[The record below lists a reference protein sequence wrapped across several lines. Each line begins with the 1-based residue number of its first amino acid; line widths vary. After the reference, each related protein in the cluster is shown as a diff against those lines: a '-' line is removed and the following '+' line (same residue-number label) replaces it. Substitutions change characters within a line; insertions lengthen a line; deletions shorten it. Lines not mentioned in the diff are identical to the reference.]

1 MFADYGYAARPS
13 ILFST
18 LAALPFMRVAS
29 AISAA
34 MSQTLKPSAVQVS
47 RSRARLSE
55 LDDHMLADIGLTHA
69 EALTEAQR
77 PFWDMRR
84 A

>member
-18 LAALPFMRVAS
+18 LAALPFLRLLAR
-29 AISAA
+29 IGAA
-34 MSQTLKPSAVQVS
+34 VTRSLAPSGAHLA
-47 RSRARLSE
+47 RSRARLAQ
-55 LDDHMLADIGLTHA
+55 LDDHMLADIGLTQA
-69 EALTEAQR
+69 EAMTEAQR
-77 PFWDMRR
+77 PFWDIRR